1 MGRLEGGWAGA
12 RVFAGRAIFEAPVPQ
27 ARGDGLSRPVGG
39 RMDELRVRTG
49 VHVI

>member
-1 MGRLEGGWAGA
+1 M
-12 RVFAGRAIFEAPVPQ
+12 PQ

-39 RMDELRVRTG
+39 RMDELRVRAG